1 MISASDFKNGTN
13 IELDGEVFTVVWF
26 QHHKPGKGGAM
37 VRTKLKNVVTG
48 RIMDKTFRPEDRAEE
63 ALLERRK
70 KQYLYRSGKD
80 YQFMDME
87 TFEEVAFTEEELG
100 EGIRFLKENMEVEVL
115 IYKGSTIGVE
125 MPDSVELKVT
135 YTEPGK
141 KGDTVTNVTKPAQV
155 ETGAKVQVPLFI
167 NTGDT
172 IRVDTRTGKYIER
185 V

>member
-1 MISASDFKNGTN
+1 MISARDFKNGIN
-13 IELDGEVFTVVWF
+13 IEHNGQVFTVIWF

-37 VRTKLKNVVTG
+37 VRTKLRSLTTG
-48 RIMDKTFRPEDRAEE
+48 RIMEKTFRPEDRFEQAF
-63 ALLERRK
+63 LERQK
-70 KQYLYRSGKD
+70 KQYLYRDGD
-80 YQFMDME
+80 NYNFMDME
-87 TFEEVAFTEEELG
+87 TFEQIPFTEKELG
-100 EGIRFLKENMEVEVL
+100 EGIQFLKENMEVEVL
-115 IYKGSTIGVE
+115 THKGRVIGVE
-125 MPDSVELKVT
+125 MPDSVALKVT

-172 IRVDTRTGKYIER
+172 ILVDTRTGKYIER

>member
-13 IELDGEVFTVVWF
+13 IELDGEVFTVIWF

-37 VRTKLKNVVTG
+37 VRTKLKNVATG
-48 RIMDKTFRPEDRAEE
+48 RIMDKTFRPEDRVEE

-87 TFEEVAFTEEELG
+87 TFEEVAFTEKELG

-115 IYKGSTIGVE
+115 IYKGATIGVE

-167 NTGDT
+167 NTGDI

>member
-1 MISASDFKNGTN
+1 MISANDLKNGTN
-13 IELDGEVFTVVWF
+13 IEVDGEVFTVIWF

-37 VRTKLKNVVTG
+37 VRTKLKSVVTG
-48 RIMDKTFRPEDRAEE
+48 RIMEKTFRPEDRFVE
-63 ALLERRK
+63 AILERRK
-70 KQYLYRSGKD
+70 KQYLYGDGKN
-80 YQFMDME
+80 YYFMDME
-87 TFEEVAFTEEELG
+87 NFEQIPFTEKELG
-100 EGIRFLKENMEVEVL
+100 EGIRFLKENTEVEVL
-115 IYKGSTIGVE
+115 IYKGAIIGVE

-141 KGDTVTNVTKPAQV
+141 KGDTVTNVTKPSIV

-172 IRVDTRTGKYIER
+172 IRINAQTGEYIER

>member
-1 MISASDFKNGTN
+1 MISAVDFKNGVN
-13 IELDGEVFTVVWF
+13 IELNGEILTVIWF

-37 VRTKLKNVVTG
+37 VRTKLRNVATG
-48 RIMDKTFRPEDRAEE
+48 QIVEKTFRPEDKFEE
-63 ALLERRK
+63 AILERRK
-70 KQYLYRSGKD
+70 NQYLYKDGKN
-80 YQFMDME
+80 YYFMDME
-87 TFEEVAFTEEELG
+87 TFEQVPFTEKDLG
-100 EGIRFLKENMEVEVL
+100 EGTQFLKENMEVEVL
-115 IYKGSTIGVE
+115 IYKGKIIGVE

-141 KGDTVTNVTKPAQV
+141 KGDTVTNVTKPAVV

>member
-13 IELDGEVFTVVWF
+13 IELSGEIFTVIWF

-37 VRTKLKNVVTG
+37 VRTKLKNVATG
-48 RIMDKTFRPEDRAEE
+48 HIMDKTFRPEDRFQE

-70 KQYLYRSGKD
+70 KQYLYRSEKD
-80 YQFMDME
+80 YYFMDME
-87 TFEEVAFTEEELG
+87 TFEEVTFTEKELG

-115 IYKGSTIGVE
+115 IHKGAIIGVE

-172 IRVDTRTGKYIER
+172 IRVDTQTGKYIER